1 MQADPTVALPDI
13 ESTDDIERVVDAFYA
28 LAIEDPLIGLYFTEV
43 ARVDLSVHLPKLY
56 RFWSALILGLPTY
69 RQNAFLPHVL
79 LNDLH
84 PFEARHFGRWLKLF
98 FSTVD
103 ERFEGPRAELAKR
116 RAQDIAAA
124 MAAKLVAAPDEATA
138 LSR

>member
-1 MQADPTVALPDI
+1 MQSDATVALPDI
-13 ESTDDIERVVDAFYA
+13 NSIDDIERLVDDFYA
-28 LAIEDPLIGLYFTEV
+28 LAIQDPVIGLYFTEV
-43 ARVDLSVHLPKLY
+43 AQVDLRVHLPKLY

-84 PFEARHFGRWLKLF
+84 PFEARHFARWLKLF

-103 ERFEGPRAELAKR
+103 AHFEGPRAEMAKR

-124 MAAKLVAAPDEATA
+124 MAAKLVAVPGEAPA
-138 LSR
+138 LSQ